1 MYSVISIVPFAVLVQ
16 TCIIISIKCLYL
28 QSLGNAGTG
37 MFLPPKKK
45 KKNLGKEVME
55 SCEKLAADNQGQS
68 NPSLIPSVIR
78 VMDRLGM
85 IHRGFALIPAAHS
98 AGFPPCT

>member
-1 MYSVISIVPFAVLVQ
+1 MHVVSS
-16 TCIIISIKCLYL
+16 
-28 QSLGNAGTG
+28 
-37 MFLPPKKK
+37 KKTH
-45 KKNLGKEVME
+45 LAKELME

-85 IHRGFALIPAAHS
+85 IHRDSHWSQLLITPVSLHAHEH
-98 AGFPPCT
+98 FYLFFF

>member
-1 MYSVISIVPFAVLVQ
+1 M
-16 TCIIISIKCLYL
+16 K
-28 QSLGNAGTG
+28 
-37 MFLPPKKK
+37 
-45 KKNLGKEVME
+45 VME

-85 IHRGFALIPAAHS
+85 IHRDSHWSQLLITPVSLHALEHFYLFFVHFPWKKKKEQPYSKYATCRSRVQSNRRVKLSVLKSVIP
-98 AGFPPCT
+98 